1 MKLEENKTLAIIKS
15 QGIVIAMVVVFIVF
29 GILSKVVNGANSFAT
44 WGNLMQIL
52 QQNASLGIMAC
63 GMTFAI
69 IGGNFDLS
77 HGSLLTLLCC
87 VVVKLYP
94 DVGPVGA
101 MLAAIALAIVSGAF
115 TGFLVGYLKLNSM
128 IVTLGMMNILSAIA
142 LIFTGGR
149 NVSFRDRNGWFRQL
163 GNGNI
168 AGIPISAIIMAIFI
182 VIFGLLLTKTVYGR
196 RILATGGNDV
206 AAKFAGINDKKVIMT
221 SFIISAVTVA
231 LGAILIAARNAQ
243 GTATMGEGYEFDVIS
258 GVILGGASLNGG
270 SGSVYKSF
278 VGIMILGMLK
288 SGFINLGLPSEMQFI
303 AQCVIILVAVY
314 MDIRA
319 KQKKGD

>member
-1 MKLEENKTLAIIKS
+1 MKLEANKALAVIKR
-15 QGIVIAMVVVFIVF
+15 QGIVVAMAVVFIVF
-29 GILSKVVNGANSFAT
+29 GILSKIVNGVNSFAT
-44 WGNLMQIL
+44 WGTLMQIL
-52 QQNASLGIMAC
+52 QQNAWLGIMAC

-77 HGSLLTLLCC
+77 HGSLMTLLCC
-87 VVVKLYP
+87 VIVKLYP
-94 DVGPVGA
+94 DWGPVGA
-101 MLAAIALAIVSGAF
+101 MCAAILIAIASGAF
-115 TGFLVGYLKLNSM
+115 SGFLVGYLKLNSM
-128 IVTLGMMNILSAIA
+128 IVTLGMMNILSALA

-163 GNGNI
+163 GNGNV
-168 AGIPISAIIMAIFI
+168 AGIPISAIIMAVFI
-182 VIFGLLLTKTVYGR
+182 VLFGLLLTKTVYGR
-196 RILATGGNDV
+196 RVLATGGNST
-206 AAKFAGINDKKVIMT
+206 AAKYAGINDKMVIMGT
-221 SFIISAVTVA
+221 FIISAVTVA
-231 LGAILIAARNAQ
+231 LGAILMAARNAQ
-243 GTATMGEGYEFDVIS
+243 GTATMGEGMEFDVIS
-258 GVILGGASLNGG
+258 GVILGGASLDGG

-314 MDIRA
+314 FDIRS